1 MSGVSGVSGAGRA
14 SEGVTDALY
23 CPTRDLTNMVRTGDD
38 EGFGVTEQFE
48 LLMTLVDE
56 QLPALF
62 AVGGVVYVGHVQSCL
77 AGEVVAVAR
86 PYGTRDTRQE
96 YRWALDEIRDMGR
109 LQEAGT
115 EPDDPLIEQAHALAT
130 QAQEYDR
137 LSLAERLLANR
148 NGGQEHGSSNR

>member
-1 MSGVSGVSGAGRA
+1 
-14 SEGVTDALY
+14 
-23 CPTRDLTNMVRTGDD
+23 MVRNGDD

-86 PYGTRDTRQE
+86 PYRT
-96 YRWALDEIRDMGR
+96 
-109 LQEAGT
+109 
-115 EPDDPLIEQAHALAT
+115 
-130 QAQEYDR
+130 
-137 LSLAERLLANR
+137 
-148 NGGQEHGSSNR
+148 